1 MKILMITATL
11 LALNLPALAA
21 EEFDASK
28 FIAEKCSS
36 CHDETV
42 YTRPNHRMQNLAQ
55 LEKQVRFCDAN
66 VGTTLFNEDI
76 KSVVNHLNQQYYH
89 FDQ

>member
-1 MKILMITATL
+1 MKTLMITATL

-21 EEFDASK
+21 EGFDAGK

-66 VGTTLFNEDI
+66 VGTTLFNEDV